1 MTMAVTPSSR
11 INFFAMLVAIGISKW
26 ATRNNFVLVLCV
38 VAYLPTLLLH
48 LLLSLLVP
56 LLVPLLVS
64 LHLHLHLPLHFLHSG
79 HPVQYLYIH
88 VLFILVKSVLPHL
101 HFSIAYIAY
110 LLQRQIRLV
119 DLFKIFFALLDL
131 QIIVH
136 CYLATHINSVLS
148 LAVLLNHS
156 PEAIILAFFP
166 FLFWFWFSFFLFLL
180 LALA

>member
-1 MTMAVTPSSR
+1 MAMAVTPSSR
-11 INFFAMLVAIGISKW
+11 INFFTVLVAIGISNLV
-26 ATRNNFVLVLCV
+26 TCNNFALVLCV
-38 VAYLPTLLLH
+38 VAHLPTLLLH
-48 LLLSLLVP
+48 LLLS
-56 LLVPLLVS
+56 LLVS

-166 FLFWFWFSFFLFLL
+166 FLF
-180 LALA
+180 